1 MSPRPLSLKTRARRI
16 SERLHDAYPEVT
28 TALNWTTPWEL
39 LAATILSAQCTDE
52 RVNQV
57 TESLFRH
64 YPSVGDFATADIA
77 KLENEVRP
85 TGFFRNKAK
94 SLIGAAQM
102 ILEQF
107 RGQVPEDIEQ
117 LTTLPGV
124 ARKTAN
130 VVLSHAIRPDDPQG
144 IVVDRHVARVT
155 GRLELYPE
163 DAKTPEQIEA
173 VLMKL
178 IPRGSWVH
186 FGDAVVWHGRLV
198 CMARKPDCGACTL
211 CDLCPSCAPSGLR
224 P

>member
-1 MSPRPLSLKTRARRI
+1 MSPRPLSLKTRAQRI
-16 SERLHDAYPEVT
+16 TQRLREAYPDVT

-39 LAATILSAQCTDE
+39 LVATILSAQCTDE

-57 TESLFRH
+57 TKTLFKR
-64 YPSVGDFATADIA
+64 YPSVNDFATADPA
-77 KLENEVRP
+77 ALEQEIRP

-94 SLIGAAQM
+94 CLMGAAQR
-102 ILEQF
+102 IVQDF
-107 RGQVPEDIEQ
+107 GGQVPGDIEQ

-130 VVLSHAIRPDDPQG
+130 VVLSHAIRPHDPQG

-155 GRLELYPE
+155 GRLQLYTDE
-163 DAKTPEQIEA
+163 HKTPEAIEE
-173 VLMKL
+173 VLMRL
-178 IPRGSWVH
+178 IPRDSWVH

-198 CMARKPDCGACTL
+198 CTARNPDCAACNL
-211 CDLCPSCAPSGLR
+211 CDLCPSCTSNGCR